1 MPILKRSQ
9 YIEDEVILPN
19 SFCVT
24 NITITKL
31 KKYKIKKKKKKLQTQ
46 IPETIHAK
54 PSTNYLENQIK
65 QYIKGSYSVKNLDSS
80 IWFKNGSTNS
90 NSPSF
95 LFLFYAISVI
105 HGPQILNGKF

>member
-31 KKYKIKKKKKKLQTQ
+31 KKYKIKKKKKLQTQ

-80 IWFKNGSTNS
+80 M
-90 NSPSF
+90 
-95 LFLFYAISVI
+95 
-105 HGPQILNGKF
+105 